1 MNEVTQL
8 KILLNKAFQEIK
20 ELREENARL
29 KKRIE
34 ELEGKQKLKEI
45 PIFVKPDKRTKSNT
59 LGRPEG
65 HEGFSRPLPD
75 RVDEE
80 INHTLKNCPDCN
92 TKLRRVLEIRS
103 RFVEDIIPQQKYK
116 VIKHNIPRCW
126 CPNCKKI
133 VEAKPDDVLPKF
145 RFGLN
150 TMLFVCFLH
159 FGLALTNEKIQ
170 KLIRMQYSL
179 EVSIGEISH
188 ILTKTGEYFGPKF
201 EEFKQKIRETKAHH
215 EDETGWRKNGRN
227 HWLWTFISDEVAL
240 FKIARSRGHDVPL
253 KIVGKGYSG
262 NITSD
267 GLSAYNVLA
276 EKTKCTQQKCWVHIL
291 RNSKKLSK
299 THTEGKYVHR
309 KLKEIYKDAKTHEET
324 EDFVKIPKLINRI
337 EKLNARRY
345 KHSEVRKFI
354 KSLAITHKYNLFR
367 FIGNKNIKSD
377 NNTAERAIRKAVII
391 RKISGGNRSQ
401 KGAIAT
407 ERMLSFTQTCQLQQK
422 DFIHEG
428 KEYLQNLFHL
438 RN

>member
-1 MNEVTQL
+1 MKEITRL
-8 KILLNKAFQEIK
+8 KILLNQALSEIK
-20 ELREENARL
+20 ELKEENVKLKQRL
-29 KKRIE
+29 D
-34 ELEGKQKLKEI
+34 ELEGKTEEKQV
-45 PIFVKPDKRTKSNT
+45 PFFVKPDKKTKSDK

-65 HEGFSRPLPD
+65 HPGVSRRLPD
-75 RVDEE
+75 HFDEE
-80 INHTLKNCPDCN
+80 INHKLKSCPDCN
-92 TKLRRVLEIRS
+92 TKLGKILEIRS

-116 VIKHNIPRCW
+116 VTKHNIPRCW

-133 VEAKPDDVLPKF
+133 VETKPDDVLPNF

-159 FGLALTNEKIQ
+159 FGLALTNEKIR

-179 EVSIGEISH
+179 EISIGEISH

-201 EEFKQKIRETKAHH
+201 EELKQKIRETKAHH

-253 KIVGKGYSG
+253 KIVGKEYSG

-299 THTEGKYVHR
+299 AHTEGKYVHR
-309 KLKEIYKDAKTHEET
+309 KLKEIYKDAKKHEET
-324 EDFVKIPKLINRI
+324 EDFVKIPELIKRI
-337 EKLNARRY
+337 AKLNARRY
-345 KHSEVRKFI
+345 EHSEVRKFI

-367 FIGNKNIKSD
+367 FIGNKHIKSD